1 MNQSFFI
8 VVNARTGPSRH
19 PYKHATFPDAQRE
32 AERIAALSPG
42 DKVFVLQAVGFAA
55 AALLVREKRPPVSDV
70 AKLFRLRKAC
80 FKCSEAQGQ
89 LRVASKHA
97 LELVLRHP
105 HGDELIKR

>member
-42 DKVFVLQAVGFAA
+42 DKVFVLQAVGFAIHRQA
-55 AALLVREKRPPVSDV
+55 DWRDLDPPQDI
-70 AKLFRLRKAC
+70 AFDGIP
-80 FKCSEAQGQ
+80 F
-89 LRVASKHA
+89 
-97 LELVLRHP
+97 
-105 HGDELIKR
+105 